1 MLGREKSI
9 AEDLKD
15 FLKKHIVPLK
25 KGEVLR
31 ARGEPLKD
39 CPQCRKRK
47 YWCTCWKVLKGRYY
61 A

>member
-1 MLGREKSI
+1 MRGNEKSI

-39 CPQCRKRK
+39 CPQCMKRK
-47 YWCTCWKVLKGRYY
+47 YWCTCWKVLKG
-61 A
+61 

>member
-1 MLGREKSI
+1 MPGREKSI

-25 KGEVLR
+25 KGEVI
-31 ARGEPLKD
+31 RGEPIKD
-39 CPQCRKRK
+39 CPKCMKRV

>member
-1 MLGREKSI
+1 MRGRGKSI
-9 AEDLKD
+9 AEDLRD

-39 CPQCRKRK
+39 CPQCMKTK
-47 YWCTCWKVLKGRYY
+47 YWWTCWKVLKGRYY